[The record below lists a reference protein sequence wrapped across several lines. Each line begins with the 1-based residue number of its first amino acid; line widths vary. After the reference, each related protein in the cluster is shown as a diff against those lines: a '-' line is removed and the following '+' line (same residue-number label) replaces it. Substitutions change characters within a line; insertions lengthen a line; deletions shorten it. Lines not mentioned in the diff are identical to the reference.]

1 MIVTYIYLYY
11 TYIYI
16 LHYLYYI
23 YTCNILYYPFRLV
36 ISPTPEAILAL
47 RPETLLGPS
56 GRLGLRSQHRPEKV
70 LRRRFEPQILG
81 MLWLVMWYPL
91 VN

>member
-1 MIVTYIYLYY
+1 MSINNPIIYTYMYIYNIHICIYIIITYIYMIM
-11 TYIYI
+11 TYIYTV
-16 LHYLYYI
+16 

-70 LRRRFEPQILG
+70 LR
-81 MLWLVMWYPL
+81 LVI
-91 VN
+91 